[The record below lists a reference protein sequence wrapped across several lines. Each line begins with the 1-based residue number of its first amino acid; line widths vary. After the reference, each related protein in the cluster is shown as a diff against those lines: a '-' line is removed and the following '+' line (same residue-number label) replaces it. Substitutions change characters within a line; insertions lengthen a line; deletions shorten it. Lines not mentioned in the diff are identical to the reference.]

1 MKIPVPLT
9 SFTVNKPR
17 NTAIPLLVSSPHS
30 GRNYPSDFLDSASLS
45 FHELQQSEDRFV
57 DRLFEKAP
65 DFGATLICAE
75 LPRVWCDVNRDWREV
90 DAEMF
95 DPRPPDDE
103 VLLTEKVKAGFG
115 VIPRYVSQG
124 RQVYGQRLHLSEIKD
139 RIAAAWLP
147 YHEALTA
154 LLSDM
159 KARFGYAILLE
170 AHSMPKLPYARSCD
184 VVLGDVHGRSCVPAL
199 PDIIENILGSL
210 GYSVRRNIPY
220 AGGYITQYYGRPEQ
234 NIHAVQLEICRSL
247 YLNAA
252 TLKPGGGFEQ
262 TQQNIQS
269 LLAALAAWVGSE
281 VPSQSSKQEA
291 ALTVEV
297 WPF

>member
-1 MKIPVPLT
+1 MQIPVPLT
-9 SFTVNKPR
+9 SFRVNRPR

-30 GRNYPSDFLDSASLS
+30 GRNYPSDFLDRASLS

-57 DRLFEKAP
+57 DRLFENAP

-75 LPRVWCDVNRDWREV
+75 FPRVWCDVNRDWREV

-95 DPRPPDDE
+95 DPPPPDDE
-103 VLLTEKVKAGFG
+103 VLLTAKVKAGFG

-124 RQVYGQRLHLSEIKD
+124 RQVYGKPLHLSEIKD

-147 YHEALTA
+147 YHEALAA
-154 LLSDM
+154 LLSEM
-159 KARFGYAILLE
+159 KARFGYAVLLE
-170 AHSMPKLPYARSCD
+170 AHSMPRLPYARSCD
-184 VVLGDVHGRSCVPAL
+184 IVLGDVHGRSCASGL
-199 PDIIENILGSL
+199 PDMIENMLGSL
-210 GYSVRRNIPY
+210 GYSVRRNVPY

-252 TLKPGGGFEQ
+252 TLKPGAGFEQ
-262 TQQNIQS
+262 TQRNMQS
-269 LLAALAAWVGSE
+269 LLAGLAAWIGSGAL
-281 VPSQSSKQEA
+281 SQSSAPEA
-291 ALTVEV
+291 ALAVEASSS
-297 WPF
+297 